1 MNNPAILEMLIS
13 YDCNL
18 LHRRKNG
25 NTCLHECAVHSSVDC
40 LTLLASYCG
49 SDLFH
54 IINKEGYRALDLA
67 LNNTVSSSTDKGWV
81 KNRASEITIALQKI
95 ERNLMYQNA
104 VNDRNEQTRVKK
116 GQYTEKPQRKSMDHK
131 MYKR

>member
-1 MNNPAILEMLIS
+1 M
-13 YDCNL
+13 
-18 LHRRKNG
+18 
-25 NTCLHECAVHSSVDC
+25 
-40 LTLLASYCG
+40 LASYCG

-67 LNNTVSSSTDKGWV
+67 LNNTVSASTDKGWH

-104 VNDRNEQTRVKK
+104 VNDRNL
-116 GQYTEKPQRKSMDHK
+116 
-131 MYKR
+131 